1 MRKILIPLAA
11 AATTLAIA
19 SPASAQ
25 YYPQPNRYAAPHVAP
40 YAAPYAHN
48 SVALARGMEARVQ
61 NLRAQIRGLDRRNLL
76 TRGQARSLDRQ
87 ALNLQ
92 RQIMRNTRY
101 GLNVRERVRL
111 DRQVVRLE
119 QRVQQRVASNMR
131 RHGNR
136 YAYGN
141 RYYGGRR

>member
-1 MRKILIPLAA
+1 MRKFLIPLAA
-11 AATTLAIA
+11 AASTLAIA

-25 YYPQPNRYAAPHVAP
+25 WYPQPAP

-48 SVALARGMEARVQ
+48 SIAVARSMEARVQ
-61 NLRAQIRGLDRRNLL
+61 NLRAQIRGFDRRNLL
-76 TRGQARSLDRQ
+76 TRNQARSLDRQ

-101 GLNVRERVRL
+101 GLSVRERVALER
-111 DRQVVRLE
+111 RIVRLE
-119 QRVQQRVASNMR
+119 QRVHQRVASNMHR
-131 RHGNR
+131 GNR

-141 RYYGGRR
+141 RYYGYRR